1 MWVVDML
8 RIENLNSGYGKLHV
22 LYDVSIDCGK
32 KEIVAVLGPNGAGKT
47 TLLNSIF
54 GIADIYSGSIKLDG
68 EEISKLPPHSIA
80 RKGVAY
86 VLQMINIFSEL
97 SVDEN
102 LRIAMAFSKDKSSD
116 MLDYV
121 YELFPILKERKK
133 QRAGTLS
140 GGERQMLAISIGL
153 VRNPKLLLLDEP
165 TAGLMPLYVSLIT
178 KKIGEIRDQKE
189 LSIVMVEQNVHKALE
204 VADKVYVI
212 VSGQVVFKGLPSELM
227 GEREIMKLYLGM
239 GD

>member
-1 MWVVDML
+1 VVDML
-8 RIENLNSGYGKLHV
+8 RVENLNSGYGKLHV
-22 LYDVSIDCGK
+22 LYDISVECGK

-68 EEISKLPPHSIA
+68 EEISKLPPHNIA
-80 RKGVAY
+80 RRGIAY

-102 LRIAMAFSKDKSSD
+102 LRISMALSKNTSPE

-121 YELFPILKERKK
+121 YELFPILKERRK

-140 GGERQMLAISIGL
+140 GGERQMLAMSIGL

-165 TAGLMPLYVSLIT
+165 TAGLMPLYVNLIT
-178 KKIGEIRDQKE
+178 KKISEIRDQKE
-189 LSIVMVEQNVHKALE
+189 ISIILVEQNVQKALE
-204 VADKVYVI
+204 VADRVYVL
-212 VSGQVVFKGLPSELM
+212 VSGQIVFKGLPSELM
-227 GEREIMKLYLGM
+227 GEKEIMKLYLGM

>member
-1 MWVVDML
+1 ML
-8 RIENLNSGYGKLHV
+8 KVENLNSGYGKLHV
-22 LYDVSIDCGK
+22 LYDISVECGK

-68 EEISKLPPHSIA
+68 EEISKLPPHNIA
-80 RKGVAY
+80 GKGIAY

-102 LRIAMAFSKDKSSD
+102 LRISMALSKNTSPE
-116 MLDYV
+116 MLDYA
-121 YELFPILKERKK
+121 YELFPILKERRK

-165 TAGLMPLYVSLIT
+165 TAGLMPLYVNLIT
-178 KKIGEIRDQKE
+178 KKISEIRDQKE
-189 LSIVMVEQNVHKALE
+189 ISVILVEQNVQKALE
-204 VADKVYVI
+204 VADKVYVL
-212 VSGQVVFKGLPSELM
+212 VSGQIVFKGLPSELM
-227 GEREIMKLYLGM
+227 GEKEIMKLYLGM

>member
-1 MWVVDML
+1 ML
-8 RIENLNSGYGKLHV
+8 KVESLNSGYGKLHV
-22 LYDVSIDCGK
+22 LYDVSVECGGR
-32 KEIVAVLGPNGAGKT
+32 EVIAVVGPNGAGKT

-54 GIADIYSGSIKLDG
+54 GIADVYSGSVKLDG
-68 EEISKLPPHSIA
+68 EEISKMAPHEIA

-97 SVDEN
+97 SVEEN
-102 LRIAMAFSKDKSSD
+102 LRISMTFSKAGSD
-116 MLDYV
+116 LLEYV
-121 YELFPILKERKK
+121 YELFPILKERRK

-165 TAGLMPLYVSLIT
+165 TAGLMPLYVNLIMR
-178 KKIGEIRDQKE
+178 KIGEIRDQRG
-189 LSIVMVEQNVHKALE
+189 LSIVLVEQNVQKALE
-204 VADKVYVI
+204 IADKVYVL

-227 GEREIMKLYLGM
+227 EEREIMRLYLGM